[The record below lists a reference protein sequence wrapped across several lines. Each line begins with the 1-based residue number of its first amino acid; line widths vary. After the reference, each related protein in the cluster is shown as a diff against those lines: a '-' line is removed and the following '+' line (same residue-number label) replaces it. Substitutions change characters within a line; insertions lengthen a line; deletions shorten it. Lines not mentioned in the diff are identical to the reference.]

1 MADNTPLLG
10 LPYILAAQAQKHV
23 THNEAL
29 RLLDGIVQLSVKDR
43 NLNTPP
49 GSPVDGDRYLVA
61 AGASGDWTGWSG
73 DVAMFADGSWWRLPA
88 RTGWLCYVEDED
100 VLLVRRGASWE
111 LLVSEAIT
119 EEQLGDGSITL
130 VGVNTGADAT
140 NRLAVKSDAV
150 LLSHDDVTPGSGDM
164 RVAVNKKETVKD
176 AAFVFQTNWSTRAL
190 FGLLGADDFGIKV
203 SPDGSTFHEA
213 LVVDKGSGQ
222 VSLPQAAKF
231 SAYMVWGG
239 PDQWIGADGWTKVGF
254 NNTRHN
260 DQSAFDTS
268 DFAFVAPADG
278 YYLFGAMVKF
288 RSDGTDPALI
298 EMGLSVDFAV
308 PSSDTLVQAD
318 PALAHDNTILQVTGL
333 LKLNAGQKV
342 YVLVYFTGQDGYIL
356 DNQNYFWGHR
366 VP

>member
-1 MADNTPLLG
+1 MSDTTANLG
-10 LPYILAAQAQKHV
+10 LPYIQDAQAQKHV

-29 RLLDGIVQLSVKDR
+29 RQLDGLVQLSVKDR
-43 NLNTPP
+43 DLTAPP
-49 GSPVDGDRYLVA
+49 GSPSEGDRYLVA
-61 AGASGDWTGWSG
+61 AGATGEWSGWDG

-88 RTGWLCYVEDED
+88 RAGWLCFVEDEAA
-100 VLLVRRGASWE
+100 LLVRVGASWQAAGGGVTGE
-111 LLVSEAIT
+111 DLSDGTIT
-119 EEQLGDGSITL
+119 RL
-130 VGVNTGADAT
+130 GVNTGADAN

-150 LLSHDDVTPGSGDM
+150 LLSHDDETPGTGDM

-213 LVVDKGSGQ
+213 LVVDEGSGQ

-268 DFAFVAPADG
+268 DNAFVAPADG

-288 RSDGTDPALI
+288 RSDGVDPTLI
-298 EMGLSVDFAV
+298 EMGLSVNFAV
-308 PSSDTLVQAD
+308 PSADALVSAD
-318 PALAHDNTILQVTGL
+318 PAIDADNTFLQVTGL
-333 LKLNAGQKV
+333 LKLAAGDKV
-342 YVLVYFTGQDGYIL
+342 YVLVYFTDEDGYIL

-366 VP
+366 VA